1 MGKALADREYLEV
14 NKKGRMNMAL
24 ILYPDGTSKE
34 IHPANG
40 DHFEIEELMPI
51 VEGQIQMIPF
61 PDGRIMTFN
70 EEGGPDAEAGRAG
83 LPPNEQ
89 ATALAGF
96 PSNEGPLGT
105 LRGFGVEMP
114 AYAVGPLGLAYI
126 PGTVLVSTKQEVS
139 WTE

>member
-1 MGKALADREYLEV
+1 MK
-14 NKKGRMNMAL
+14 MAE
-24 ILYPDGTSKE
+24 ILYTDGTSKE
-34 IHPANG
+34 VHPANG
-40 DHFEIEELMPI
+40 DHFEIEELMQI
-51 VEGQIQMIPF
+51 VEGQLQMIPL
-61 PDGRIMTFN
+61 PDGRIMMFN
-70 EEGGPDAEAGRAG
+70 EDGGRPDTAAGRAG

-96 PSNEGPLGT
+96 PSDEGPLGT
-105 LRGFGVEMP
+105 LRGLGVESP

>member
-1 MGKALADREYLEV
+1 
-14 NKKGRMNMAL
+14 MAE

-34 IHPANG
+34 VHPAN
-40 DHFEIEELMPI
+40 DNHFEIEELMQI
-51 VEGQIQMIPF
+51 VEGRLQMIPL

-70 EEGGPDAEAGRAG
+70 EDGGPDTAAGRAG

-96 PSNEGPLGT
+96 PSNEGPLAA
-105 LRGFGVEMP
+105 LRGLGVTP
-114 AYAVGPLGLAYI
+114 PSSYVGPLELAYI

-139 WTE
+139 WTETEE

>member
-1 MGKALADREYLEV
+1 MV
-14 NKKGRMNMAL
+14 IKKGCMKMAV

-34 IHPANG
+34 VRPANG
-40 DHFEIEELMPI
+40 DHFEIEELMQI
-51 VEGQIQMIPF
+51 VEGPIQMIPL

-89 ATALAGF
+89 ASMLAGF
-96 PSNEGPLGT
+96 PSSGGPLGA

-114 AYAVGPLGLAYI
+114 GYVVGPGDLAYV
-126 PGTVLVSTKQEVS
+126 PGTVLVSTKQEVQ
-139 WTE
+139 WTD